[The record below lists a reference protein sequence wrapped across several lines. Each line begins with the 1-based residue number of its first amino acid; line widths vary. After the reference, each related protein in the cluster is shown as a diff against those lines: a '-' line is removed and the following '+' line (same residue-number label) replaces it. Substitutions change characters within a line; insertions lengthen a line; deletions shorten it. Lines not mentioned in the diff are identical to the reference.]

1 MDGIKKVDNKNFESL
16 EDFLDGVMDELE
28 QYMTWLNEN
37 NPDSKQEIVTQRVYD
52 MLNSVNTNAIYEIYK
67 ISNSDLFA
75 TIESS

>member
-28 QYMTWLNEN
+28 KYMTWLDEN

-52 MLNSVNTNAIYEIYK
+52 MLNSVNTNAIYEVYK
-67 ISNSDLFA
+67 ISNSDLFT